1 MSAKS
6 AEAVIEQMPE
16 EYRSRWGIE
25 TGFRVIKG
33 IMGKT
38 CSNSPAVR
46 LLLFY
51 MSVILYNLWR
61 TAVFI
66 DVESKWDGFAGGKG
80 FTMALFVECIVDA
93 ADSFVN
99 DRGK

>member
-1 MSAKS
+1 M
-6 AEAVIEQMPE
+6 AEIP
-16 EYRSRWGIE
+16 EYRRRRVIE

-51 MSVILYNLWR
+51 LPVMLYNLWR
-61 TAVFI
+61 TAIFI
-66 DVESKWDGFAGGKG
+66 DGVQVGRICRRSE
-80 FTMALFVECIVDA
+80 
-93 ADSFVN
+93 
-99 DRGK
+99 

>member
-1 MSAKS
+1 
-6 AEAVIEQMPE
+6 
-16 EYRSRWGIE
+16 
-25 TGFRVIKG
+25 
-33 IMGKT
+33 
-38 CSNSPAVR
+38 
-46 LLLFY
+46 

-80 FTMALFVECIVDA
+80 FTMMLFVACIVDA